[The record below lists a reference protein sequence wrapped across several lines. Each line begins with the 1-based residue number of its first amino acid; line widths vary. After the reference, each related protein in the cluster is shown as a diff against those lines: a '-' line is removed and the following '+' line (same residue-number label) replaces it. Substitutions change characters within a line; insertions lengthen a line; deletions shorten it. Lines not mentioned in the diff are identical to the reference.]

1 MCGGERGQRR
11 DPLSPRSRHL
21 SSHLQAAPS
30 WPDCRRQR
38 TRIAAISSLYM
49 TCRVDGGKAAGRCGL
64 V

>member
-21 SSHLQAAPS
+21 SSHLLAAPS

-38 TRIAAISSLYM
+38 TRIMQPPPLHPLATLPRSP
-49 TCRVDGGKAAGRCGL
+49 
-64 V
+64 